1 MSCRLPWLVCK
12 RSEARHH
19 CILPSVQAIQPP
31 FYSDFC
37 ACVMQKVR
45 NHLMNQK
52 HPESRRDKPH
62 ATSAS
67 PVSTPDSLKQKGRK
81 SFEQSPATEDAT
93 EPATD
98 YTGAATDYPP
108 HASPQLHILSGKLQ
122 GSESVCLDQL
132 EKLEVSRERESRSER
147 ESTRERE
154 RERESPT
161 ERASAKPP
169 SLSPSDRQG
178 TRICSRVAEAG
189 AATGAA
195 TRLRESLPV
204 ITTDKLPTCLD
215 SRGCC
220 EDGRT
225 SGKEAKHRVRE
236 VLAQHAKVIEQQ
248 HATVI
253 EENAL
258 LERKAHPLPLPPPP
272 EGSSR
277 PLGSLHSQT
286 LQGSP
291 TM

>member
-1 MSCRLPWLVCK
+1 
-12 RSEARHH
+12 
-19 CILPSVQAIQPP
+19 
-31 FYSDFC
+31 
-37 ACVMQKVR
+37 
-45 NHLMNQK
+45 MNQK

-62 ATSAS
+62 ATTAS

-81 SFEQSPATEDAT
+81 SFEQSPATEAAT

-98 YTGAATDYPP
+98 CTGEATDYPP

-122 GSESVCLDQL
+122 GSEAACLDQL

-161 ERASAKPP
+161 ERTSASAKPP
-169 SLSPSDRQG
+169 SLSPPDRQG
-178 TRICSRVAEAG
+178 ARICSRVAEAG
-189 AATGAA
+189 AATRSDSIDS
-195 TRLRESLPV
+195 RLRQSLPV

-236 VLAQHAKVIEQQ
+236 VLAQHAKVIE
-248 HATVI
+248 
-253 EENAL
+253 ENAL
-258 LERKAHPLPLPPPP
+258 LERKAHPPSLT
-272 EGSSR
+272 SS
-277 PLGSLHSQT
+277 S
-286 LQGSP
+286 
-291 TM
+291 